1 MNLINK
7 KKLLIPIFFFSFSC
21 SIEVSASSLGIYVFE
36 DYQNIYNLL
45 KEKEKESSKASL
57 ILSNAKLYSIDY
69 SPSPFT
75 RTNRPNPSYPIRQ
88 SKDGI
93 EGYVEVTFEIN
104 DDGSTS
110 GHFVSDSNPNEYF
123 DEVSLES
130 AKNLRYAF
138 NQPTDERTHSYRFI
152 YRLNERSTKVP
163 NGYYTCL
170 DLIKQARF
178 SEAKDCAQKRK
189 TFSDEVVADAY
200 KVIVAEANYYL
211 GNKQEAINSLFRI
224 IKDESQ
230 NSFYLKTLAI
240 SNLTTFLFYEERF
253 SEIISLEDILNQI
266 RKVGYKEQLIN
277 SHYYL
282 GVSHFYLGN
291 NIEALFYL
299 KLSLQDTN
307 CRQTLRLEPGESFI
321 DWKKNSLYRL
331 YPDNICYSDFYARI
345 IKTLEAIN
353 NVI

>member
-1 MNLINK
+1 M
-7 KKLLIPIFFFSFSC
+7 
-21 SIEVSASSLGIYVFE
+21 
-36 DYQNIYNLL
+36 
-45 KEKEKESSKASL
+45 
-57 ILSNAKLYSIDY
+57 
-69 SPSPFT
+69 
-75 RTNRPNPSYPIRQ
+75 
-88 SKDGI
+88 
-93 EGYVEVTFEIN
+93 
-104 DDGSTS
+104 
-110 GHFVSDSNPNEYF
+110 
-123 DEVSLES
+123 
-130 AKNLRYAF
+130 
-138 NQPTDERTHSYRFI
+138 
-152 YRLNERSTKVP
+152 
-163 NGYYTCL
+163 
-170 DLIKQARF
+170 
-178 SEAKDCAQKRK
+178 
-189 TFSDEVVADAY
+189 
-200 KVIVAEANYYL
+200 

-282 GVSHFYLGN
+282 GVSHFYLRN

-331 YPDNICYSDFYARI
+331 YPDNICYSDFYART